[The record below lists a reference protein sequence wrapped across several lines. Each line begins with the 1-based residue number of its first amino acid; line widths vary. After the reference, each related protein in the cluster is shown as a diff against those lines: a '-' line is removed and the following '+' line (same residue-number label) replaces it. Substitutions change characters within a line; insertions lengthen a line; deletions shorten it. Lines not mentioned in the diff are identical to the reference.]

1 MIWSKVIATFSYLM
15 YWTKEQHGIGYLELK

>member
-1 MIWSKVIATFSYLM
+1 MIWSKVIGICSYLM